1 MSTPDV
7 GADRLS
13 GNDGVATIDT
23 GGTPIVLDIEEF
35 TYEEK
40 LMWIE
45 FQTAGGFGQGRR
57 GRGVDWYWEG
67 IVRVAESGTTPNL
80 FRQGASVAFDLRTDD
95 ASTPALKIVGAGG
108 VDTTRLRSKVG
119 EMVEYYIKVVCT
131 SQALSDKP
139 VVTAA

>member
-1 MSTPDV
+1 MPTPDV

-13 GNDGVATIDT
+13 GSDGLATIDT
-23 GGTPIVLDIEEF
+23 GGTPIVLDHIEW

-57 GRGVDWYWEG
+57 GKGVDWYWEG
-67 IVRVAESGTTPNL
+67 TCLVASAGTTPNL
-80 FRQGASVAFDLRTDD
+80 FRQGAAVVFDLRTDD
-95 ASTPALKIVGAGG
+95 DSTPALKVVGTGG
-108 VDTTRLRSKVG
+108 LDTARVRSKVG
-119 EMVEYYIKVVCT
+119 EMTEYYIKVVCT
-131 SQALSDKP
+131 SQALADKP